1 VAAPLR
7 VGLIGFGLAG
17 RVFHGP
23 LLAADPRFDIAAV
36 VTGDP
41 ERQADARQRH
51 PGADVVASPEEVLE
65 RADEL
70 DLVVVASPPMT
81 HVALAKAAIDAGLA
95 VVVDKPLCA
104 TSAEAEDLVSHA
116 VAAGRPLT
124 VFQNRRWDSDFLTL
138 KREVAAGS
146 LGEVRQLESRFE
158 RWKAPG
164 GDPAIPRCANQ
175 ASQRAAPPPWRS
187 QGPDEAGGVVYDLGS
202 HLVDQAIQLMG
213 PVVDIHA
220 EITSYG
226 RTTGP
231 DDGFL
236 SLRHVGGG
244 VSRLWMS
251 SVAGQVGPRFRV
263 LGASGAFLSWGL
275 DVQEP
280 QLAAGLSPIDP
291 AYGMP
296 PEEQW
301 PLVGAGPSA
310 APVRP
315 VRGDYPAFYA
325 GVADAMTSGAAMPV
339 NPSDSAD
346 VVRVLEEAHRG
357 FVGAGS

>member
-1 VAAPLR
+1 MPAEGPLR

-23 LLAADPRFDIAAV
+23 LLAADARFEVAAI
-36 VTGDP
+36 VTSDV
-41 ERQADARQRH
+41 ERQADARRRH
-51 PGADVVASPEEVLE
+51 PGADVVASSDLLFEQ
-65 RADEL
+65 ADRL
-70 DLVVVASPPMT
+70 DLVVLASPPMT
-81 HVALAKAAIDAGLA
+81 HVPLAKAAIDAGLA

-104 TSAEAEDLVSHA
+104 TAAEASELVTYAS
-116 VAAGRPLT
+116 AAGQLLT
-124 VFQNRRWDSDFLTL
+124 VFQNRRWDSDYLTL
-138 KREVAAGS
+138 RRVAEAGQ

-164 GDPAIPRCANQ
+164 ADT
-175 ASQRAAPPPWRS
+175 SKLWRS
-187 QGPDEAGGVVYDLGS
+187 DAPSEAGGVVYDLGS
-202 HLVDQAIQLMG
+202 HLIDQAIQLMG
-213 PVVDIHA
+213 PVDDVHA
-220 EITSYG
+220 EIASYG
-226 RTTGP
+226 RTAGP

-263 LGASGAFLSWGL
+263 LGSDGAFLSWGL

-280 QLAAGLSPIDP
+280 QLAAGVSPTDP
-291 AYGMP
+291 AYGVP
-296 PEEQW
+296 PEERW
-301 PLVGAGPSA
+301 PVVGAGAST
-310 APVRP
+310 APVQP
-315 VRGDYPAFYA
+315 DRGDYPAFYA
-325 GVADAMTSGAAMPV
+325 GVADALTSGAAMPV
-339 NPSDSAD
+339 DPRDSVE

>member
-1 VAAPLR
+1 MPPTGALR

-23 LLAADPRFDIAAV
+23 LLAADSRFDVAAI
-36 VTGDP
+36 VTSNPD
-41 ERQADARQRH
+41 RQADAQQRH
-51 PGADVVASPEEVLE
+51 PGADVVASPAELFE
-65 RADEL
+65 RADAL
-70 DLVVVASPPMT
+70 DLVVIASPPMT
-81 HVALAKAAIDAGLA
+81 HVELAKQSIDAGLA

-104 TSAEAEDLVSHA
+104 TSADADDLVDYAAA
-116 VAAGRPLT
+116 VGQALT

-164 GDPAIPRCANQ
+164 PDPAK
-175 ASQRAAPPPWRS
+175 PWRAE
-187 QGPDEAGGVVYDLGS
+187 GPDEAGGVVYDLGS
-202 HLVDQAIQLMG
+202 HLVDQAIQLLG
-213 PVVDIHA
+213 PVDDVHA
-220 EITSYG
+220 ELASYG
-226 RTTGP
+226 GTAGP

-236 SLRHVGGG
+236 SLRHDGGG

-263 LGASGAFLSWGL
+263 LGSEGAFLSWGL

-280 QLAAGLSPIDP
+280 QLAAGISPSDP
-291 AYGMP
+291 VYGLP
-296 PEEQW
+296 PDESW
-301 PLVGAGPSA
+301 PIVGAAETA

-315 VRGDYPAFYA
+315 ERGDYPAFYA
-325 GVADAMTSGAAMPV
+325 GVGEALASGGALPV
-339 NPSDSAD
+339 DPRDSAE
-346 VVRVLEEAHRG
+346 VVRILEEAHRS

>member
-1 VAAPLR
+1 VAVPLH

-23 LLAADPRFDIAAV
+23 LLAADPRFDVTMIA
-36 VTGDP
+36 TGDA
-41 ERQADARQRH
+41 ERRADARRRH
-51 PGADVVASPEEVLE
+51 PGADIAVSPEVLLE
-65 RADEL
+65 QADEL
-70 DLVVVASPPMT
+70 DLIVIASPPIT
-81 HVALAKAAIDAGLA
+81 HVPLAMAAIEAGLA

-104 TSAEAEDLVSHA
+104 TSAEATELVAHA
-116 VAAGRPLT
+116 SDAGQLLT

-138 KREVAAGS
+138 QREVAAGS

-164 GDPAIPRCANQ
+164 LDP
-175 ASQRAAPPPWRS
+175 SKPWRS
-187 QGPDEAGGVVYDLGS
+187 EAPNEAGGVVYDLGS

-213 PVVDIHA
+213 AVDDIHA

-226 RTTGP
+226 GTAGP

-236 SLRHVGGG
+236 SLRHAGGG

-251 SVAGQVGPRFRV
+251 SVAAQVGPRFRV
-263 LGASGAFLSWGL
+263 LGADGAFLSWGL

-280 QLAAGLSPIDP
+280 QLAAGMSPTDP

-296 PEEQW
+296 PEEHW
-301 PLVGAGPSA
+301 PLVGVGSSA
-310 APVRP
+310 APVQP
-315 VRGDYPAFYA
+315 ERGDYPAFYS
-325 GVADAMTSGAAMPV
+325 GVAEALTSGAAMPV
-339 NPSDSAD
+339 NPRDSAD
-346 VVRVLEEAHRG
+346 VVRVLEEAHRS